1 MTSESKI
8 PDESETDQ
16 SKRLL
21 APSLSLV
28 VDPPS
33 VMTVVDFDGGGRGYL
48 MMTDRNPADVKIDQ
62 PVEMTFRRMYEA
74 EGFTNYYWKCRPV
87 RDA

>member
-1 MTSESKI
+1 
-8 PDESETDQ
+8 
-16 SKRLL
+16 
-21 APSLSLV
+21 
-28 VDPPS
+28 
-33 VMTVVDFDGGGRGYL
+33 MTVVDFDGGGRGYL